1 MSTKKPLAGSRL
13 ATVAGLAAG
22 AIGIGILRMTG
33 VAMPVIPPGL
43 VLLLAAA
50 LLVVLVR
57 RRWTP
62 AVGALVG
69 LAEIIGIVATGSL
82 ADLAEVSPV
91 GVFVGTWIRTLG
103 VVTALIAGVL
113 ATVAKDRSS
122 PAESR

>member
-22 AIGIGILRMTG
+22 AIGIGILRMAG
-33 VAMPVIPPGL
+33 VAMPVVPPGL

-62 AVGALVG
+62 VVGALVG

-82 ADLAEVSPV
+82 ADLVEVSPV

-103 VVTALIAGVL
+103 VVIALIAGVL
-113 ATVAKDRSS
+113 TTVAKDRSS
-122 PAESR
+122 PAEFR

>member
-1 MSTKKPLAGSRL
+1 MNTKKPLAGGRL

-22 AIGIGILRMTG
+22 AIGIGILRMAG
-33 VAMPVIPPGL
+33 VAMPVVPPGL

-57 RRWTP
+57 RRWIP
-62 AVGALVG
+62 LVGALVG

-82 ADLAEVSPV
+82 ADLVEVSPV

-103 VVTALIAGVL
+103 VVIALIAGVL

-122 PAESR
+122 PAEFR